1 MSRLR
6 VRTISVYGTRTIV
19 SSPRT
24 CRQSGPRRKGAD
36 RLSRSS
42 RVIMG
47 VRSLLCVSEP
57 DGGNMAGADESGRFY
72 LPLLDHCKW
81 GQGLARRK
89 HESRPDSRDQV
100 SDVSLVATSRWW
112 ITVGVCTCRMLT
124 GGTGCH
130 WVIGTGADAGSR
142 QSRMVNLYTMYC
154 TYLFSRRA
162 ARRVREIQLRQGLCG
177 LALRPSTLLDSD
189 QKFMLVADV
198 SKKYRKC

>member
-6 VRTISVYGTRTIV
+6 VRIISGYGTRTTV

-42 RVIMG
+42 RVTMG
-47 VRSLLCVSEP
+47 VQFLLCVSEP
-57 DGGNMAGADESGRFY
+57 NGGNVAGADASGRFY
-72 LPLLDHCKW
+72 LPLFDHCEW

-100 SDVSLVATSRWW
+100 SDVSRVAKSRWW
-112 ITVGVCTCRMLT
+112 ISVGVCICCVHI
-124 GGTGCH
+124 GGDRCY
-130 WVIGTGADAGSR
+130 WVIETGADAGSR

-162 ARRVREIQLRQGLCG
+162 ARRVREIQLRRGLCG
-177 LALRPSTLLDSD
+177 LALRPSTLLNSN
-189 QKFMLVADV
+189 QKFMLVTDV
-198 SKKYRKC
+198 SKKYQKC